1 VNLGLRDS
9 AGGEEQAITMTSP
22 ETNPMRTV
30 LTRRRVLAAGALAG
44 FGAFLAACGTGGS
57 KQSAAPSAEATA
69 APSAPAGATASAEAS
84 APAAAQTPSAEVD
97 WANWTYYMDYDDA
110 TKKYPSLDAFT
121 AEYGTK
127 VNYSEVIDDNNS
139 FFGTIKPALEAGQS
153 TGWDIVTLTDWMA
166 ARLIRLGWTEELD
179 LANMPDFVANLKD
192 IYKGLDWDPEM
203 KHHAP
208 WQSGMTGLGFDKDV
222 TGDLTNL
229 DTLYTADP
237 KWNGKV
243 DYLSEMRDAV
253 GLSMLKLGLD
263 PANPTTAGCD
273 QATALMQ
280 KSVDDG
286 IVRAFK
292 GNAYAEDLKSGD
304 AVLAMAWSGDMVQA
318 LIDKPS
324 LRFAVASQGGML
336 WTDNSMIPKGA
347 LHKYT
352 AELLMNYYY
361 RPEVA
366 ALVTAYV
373 NYLTPVKGADQ
384 ILLKDNPDIANNPLI
399 FPPADVVSR
408 LHTFGALSEA
418 DEAYFNEAFAKVS
431 GV

>member
-1 VNLGLRDS
+1 M
-9 AGGEEQAITMTSP
+9 AQIEM
-22 ETNPMRTV
+22 NPTGPTV
-30 LTRRRVLAAGALAG
+30 TRRRVLAAGALAG
-44 FGAFLAACGTGGS
+44 FGAFLAACGTSGS

-69 APSAPAGATASAEAS
+69 APSAEATAAASAEATQ
-84 APAAAQTPSAEVD
+84 PAAAQTPSAEVN

-110 TKKYPSLDAFT
+110 TKQYPSLDAFT
-121 AEYGTK
+121 KEFGTK
-127 VNYSEVIDDNNS
+127 VNYQEVIDDNNS
-139 FFGTIKPALEAGQS
+139 FFGTIKPALEAGQD
-153 TGWDIVTLTDWMA
+153 TGWDIITLTDWMA

-192 IYKGLDWDPEM
+192 IYKGLAWDPDM

-208 WQSGMTGLGFDKDV
+208 WQSGMTGLGFNKDV
-222 TGDLTNL
+222 TGDVTNL
-229 DTLYTADP
+229 DALFTADP

-243 DYLSEMRDAV
+243 DYLSEMRDAI

-263 PANPTTAGCD
+263 PTKPTNADAD
-273 QATALMQ
+273 QSCALMQ
-280 KSVDDG
+280 KAVDDG

-324 LRFAVASQGGML
+324 LRFNVGSQGGML

-347 LHKYT
+347 QHKYT

-373 NYLTPVKGADQ
+373 NYLSPVKGADQ

-399 FPPADVVSR
+399 FPPADVMAR
-408 LHTFGALSEA
+408 LYTFGALDEA
-418 DEAYFNEAFAKVS
+418 QEAYFNDKFAKVS